1 MGRRRKEQAS
11 QDMIEAVDQP
21 PMFAADESL
30 IEVVPESM
38 EAEEGA
44 PAVVPTKWIVLEDQ
58 VVSLFGQMTT
68 LPAGTV
74 VSARSYGPEGVR
86 RIMEQGVLMEPVA

>member
-1 MGRRRKEQAS
+1 MGRRRKDQAT
-11 QDMIEAVDQP
+11 QDVVEAVEQQ
-21 PMFAADESL
+21 PMFAAEEAPVEVETES
-30 IEVVPESM
+30 V

-44 PAVVPTKWIVLEDQ
+44 PAIVPTKWIVLEDQ